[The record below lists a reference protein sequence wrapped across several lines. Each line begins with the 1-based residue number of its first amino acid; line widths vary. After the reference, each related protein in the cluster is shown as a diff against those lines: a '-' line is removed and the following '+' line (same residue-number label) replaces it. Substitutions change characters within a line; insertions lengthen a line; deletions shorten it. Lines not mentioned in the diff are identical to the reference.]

1 LGLSNKKDISLHLL
15 SHIYANRCAPLWK
28 ESSVA
33 NWFREQLSTVADDLR
48 SGKRRPSATP
58 VPFDDQNQTGNM
70 PLWLIRHAYLS
81 ETYMGFMP
89 PDVAAH
95 MGHAFDPIPPFTA
108 KTFYNDAYFHSRI
121 PTSHRAANSSNSD
134 LQDPNLAGIRD
145 RLMNWVN
152 QLGGD
157 ENNRRGFM
165 YAITE
170 ALRDMLTT
178 DEYANANEQQR
189 QAMDDAVGTAE
200 YCRMYRC

>member
-1 LGLSNKKDISLHLL
+1 
-15 SHIYANRCAPLWK
+15 
-28 ESSVA
+28 
-33 NWFREQLSTVADDLR
+33 
-48 SGKRRPSATP
+48 
-58 VPFDDQNQTGNM
+58 
-70 PLWLIRHAYLS
+70 
-81 ETYMGFMP
+81 MGFMP

-121 PTSHRAANSSNSD
+121 PTSHRAANSGSND

-178 DEYANANEQQR
+178 DEYANANDQQR
-189 QAMDDAVGTAE
+189 QAMDDAVGDAATSRDVSSLTTRILQLLNQIMDDVLGDGDETDMPGAFPQ
-200 YCRMYRC
+200 

>member
-1 LGLSNKKDISLHLL
+1 
-15 SHIYANRCAPLWK
+15 
-28 ESSVA
+28 
-33 NWFREQLSTVADDLR
+33 
-48 SGKRRPSATP
+48 
-58 VPFDDQNQTGNM
+58 M

-108 KTFYNDAYFHSRI
+108 KTFYNDAYFHSRQ
-121 PTSHRAANSSNSD
+121 PSSHRAVNSSANG

-178 DEYANANEQQR
+178 DEYANANEEQR
-189 QAMDDAVGTAE
+189 QAMDDAVGGTDVFWSI
-200 YCRMYRC
+200 R